1 MRASCACCSK
11 LRVLQRAVEL
21 GTDELLTAVLLMLT
35 QTKAI
40 LTQLG
45 CRRRC
50 WKQSCRRRR
59 RRLLTAE
66 ELVLLTAPM
75 TMEAK
80 LPEPMATIDDGD
92 ALVALV
98 ATVVALPQ
106 SMMKTG
112 GDQNGR
118 RSKRTAI
125 KTDGDGGD
133 AGVAHTSMEAK
144 PTR

>member
-1 MRASCACCSK
+1 MGVW
-11 LRVLQRAVEL
+11 LR
-21 GTDELLTAVLLMLT
+21 TF
-35 QTKAI
+35 
-40 LTQLG
+40 
-45 CRRRC
+45 RRRC